1 MSVAMAEGCF
11 LSALRPNSSCTA
23 YMVPSDGP
31 CPDPVA
37 KARRVREQVRMRL
50 AEKKSLSMPRLDDVG
65 VGSTD
70 YSLPE
75 ARFTH
80 THGFSSRSMIQ
91 TPSRVMA
98 VPTGPLHSG
107 FSSRSAM
114 ETSSKVSHKGT
125 SMVQSN
131 FQASPSHSRSR
142 RSKSL
147 CQADQDGFP
156 VSVLVPPENPS
167 HRITVPPSSTL
178 RHNLSG
184 VLAQDRG
191 YWQDEELPCQY
202 TYKGP
207 SHRTI
212 SRITNRQQHYQQHSS
227 AFGQDGW
234 VGTGRAVPMAGEGWG
249 TQWQKHVS
257 RANHVMGTGQYQ
269 SSLNRAASLHSLR
282 SVGKGVDVLDG
293 ASIHSNDALAEMQ
306 SLDMS
311 TAVRYLSESDTAL
324 QVLGAA
330 YIQHQCYHSSNAKNQ
345 VRVLHGIPA
354 LVQLFSS
361 DNLEVQRYVTGAT
374 RNLIY
379 ENSDNK
385 VALIDAGGVTH
396 LVNILSEPDDELR
409 KTITGVLWN
418 LSSRDNLKGKL
429 SKDALSE
436 LTEKILI
443 PLCSSIPL
451 SPSEKDIF
459 YNTTGCFRN
468 LSSVNESTRQK
479 MREMPGLVDSLVSY
493 IQQEDRADDKGL
505 ENSLCVMRN
514 LSYQLYLELP
524 PSVRRR
530 LEGPTRASASRDS
543 DAIGCFTLYNKKN
556 TEQHNQNV
564 SILSEMARQPKGA
577 EWLWHPKVVMLYK
590 LVLQNSNISST
601 SREAAIGALQNI
613 TAGESRWSS
622 VLSSVVIEQERM
634 LPMLLDLLDTN
645 SDMELRPLTGLLR
658 NLAKHSTN
666 KDHMAKNMVCALVAK
681 LPSDGL
687 QKTPSSEVVVN
698 ICGALNNLVTCS
710 SLAARDISYFNG
722 LPKLVGIKTSHDN
735 SSGSLKA
742 ATAASTVLCNMFQY
756 TKLHRDYKLVR
767 STAADTR
774 TPNYP
779 NIFYICS
786 HLC

>member
-556 TEQHNQNV
+556 TEHNQNV

-756 TKLHRDYKLVR
+756 TKLHRDYKLKGF
-767 STAADTR
+767 TR
-774 TPNYP
+774 RDFTDAT
-779 NIFYICS
+779 I
-786 HLC
+786 